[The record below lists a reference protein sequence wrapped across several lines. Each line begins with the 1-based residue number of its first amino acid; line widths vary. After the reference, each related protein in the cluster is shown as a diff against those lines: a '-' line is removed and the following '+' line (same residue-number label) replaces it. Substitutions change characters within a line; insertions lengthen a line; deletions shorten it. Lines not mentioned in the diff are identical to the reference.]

1 MVIVEMDYRSV
12 TAPVGIVRL
21 VEIFLSCVT
30 FSLVAHDGTF
40 SGSYGIW
47 CMFSWCFCFIL
58 TVLIVLLEFTGLC
71 QKIPI
76 SWEDF
81 TSAFAMLATLMVLTA
96 SIIYP
101 VEFLKNCSGDNCSFK
116 IAATAMSCLCFIA
129 YAVEVGLTRAKP
141 GEISGFLSTIPGLL
155 KVLEAFVAC
164 IIFISISDYSRN
176 SGRQWCMAVYCLCFI
191 FALIIIIFT
200 ICKIISLF
208 PFSFDKVLT
217 GYNILA
223 VLMYASAAIVWPI
236 FCFDKKY
243 GGGPR
248 PPNCNSC
255 SWDGLVVVT
264 VMTYINLVVF
274 IVDTVYSV
282 RLVFFTSA

>member
-1 MVIVEMDYRSV
+1 MSYRSV
-12 TAPVGIVRL
+12 TNPVGIVRV

-30 FSLVAHDGTF
+30 FSLVAHGGAF
-40 SGSYGIW
+40 SGSYGTW
-47 CMFSWCFCFIL
+47 CMFSWFFCFIL
-58 TVLIVLLEFTGLC
+58 SVLIVLMEFTGLC

-81 TSAFAMLATLMVLTA
+81 TSAFAMLATLMMLTA

-101 VEFLKNCSGDNCSFK
+101 VEFLKDYSGNRCAFK
-116 IAATAMSCLCFIA
+116 AAATAMSCLCFIA

-164 IIFISISDYSRN
+164 IIFISINNYWTN
-176 SGRQWCMAVYCLCFI
+176 PGLQWCMAVYCLCFI
-191 FALIIIIFT
+191 FVLIIIIFT
-200 ICKIISLF
+200 ICKIHLF
-208 PFSFDKVLT
+208 SFSFDKALT

-236 FCFDKKY
+236 YCFDKKL
-243 GGGPR
+243 GGTSR
-248 PPNCNSC
+248 PTNCSPC
-255 SWDGLVVVT
+255 PWDGLVVVT
-264 VMTYINLVVF
+264 VMTYVNLVVY

-282 RLVFFTSA
+282 RLVFISST